1 MRVTIS
7 FILEPVSYF
16 LSGIFLFYFLRI
28 DKRIKLKVLCV
39 YYFLATI
46 LMVKANFTNS
56 RITNNIETYNILC
69 LLSFTCLGVYF
80 YQSFLLSWKKKL
92 VVAFC
97 LLEGVYFVTV
107 NFLSPHPLLF
117 DSMGQV
123 ILSIAV
129 VIMVFM
135 FMHQILTNVT
145 EESLW
150 LNFDFWFVSAQFM
163 YHLGAFFIFLTVRNL
178 TNKIMSSDLYSDENR
193 YLLGNL
199 WGVHNVLLFL
209 SALLISASIV
219 WISFRRKSQS
229 SS

>member
-39 YYFLATI
+39 YNFLATI
-46 LMVKANFTNS
+46 LMVKANFPGRT
-56 RITNNIETYNILC
+56 TNNIEIYSILC

-129 VIMVFM
+129 VIMAFM
-135 FMHQILTNVT
+135 FMHQVLTNVT

-163 YHLGAFFIFLTVRNL
+163 YHLGAFFIFLTFRNL

-209 SALLISASIV
+209 SALLISASII